1 MSKGV
6 QAECAG
12 LYHPPFPR
20 ITWTSPSN
28 FSFQVPFIT
37 LPKQDFFLDE
47 AEKKEKEQLLQK
59 SAGAWAA
66 SNHCQEKIVLKIQ
79 CVALWVACGLAPL
92 PSRDQCNIGA
102 AVFPECFSSVAL
114 SQETEYL
121 RPQT

>member
-1 MSKGV
+1 MCRSVSSSFSQNHMDKSKQFLLSG
-6 QAECAG
+6 AIH
-12 LYHPPFPR
+12 YPPK
-20 ITWTSPSN
+20 TG
-28 FSFQVPFIT
+28 
-37 LPKQDFFLDE
+37 FFLDE